1 MKIIVECDSK
11 NDVDSPINFA
21 KAIIEY
27 MLEKDRLFTDMDY
40 KKFIMD
46 VEETVEYLDVY
57 AKYLKSRG

>member
-1 MKIIVECDSK
+1 MKIIVEYDPK

-27 MLEKDRLFTDMDY
+27 MLEKDRPFTDMDY

-46 VEETVEYLDVY
+46 VGETVEYLNVY

>member
-1 MKIIVECDSK
+1 MKIIVEYDPK
-11 NDVDSPINFA
+11 NDVDSTINFA

-27 MLEKDRLFTDMDY
+27 MVNKDRLFTDMDY